1 MNTIKTNNT
10 DKSTSFKLSDKVKKI
25 LHDKGLSFLFTYN
38 DYKYFKNQV
47 SNAFDKAQAI
57 ADLFIQY
64 HEPTQNDFSEYVF

>member
-1 MNTIKTNNT
+1 MNTIKTHNSNKNNA
-10 DKSTSFKLSDKVKKI
+10 FKLSDKVKKI

-38 DYKYFKNQV
+38 DYEYFKKQV